1 MAAGYRILKIMQLGQ
16 RVEDG
21 RRVRVIEWDDDSWTD
36 LSSVAALLVVTVIC
50 PAAVICATQS
60 TSWVRAL
67 FVVLAVLSGLI
78 WVVLASTFLVVA
90 VVVTAFRAHRITR
103 AVDALLAVASACLGG
118 AVGLET
124 YESGPGAL
132 VLGPAVAAIVIGV
145 VWSRLPSRVGRIRLV
160 ALALLGAAA
169 AIAVGLTIFL

>member
-1 MAAGYRILKIMQLGQ
+1 MQLGQ

-21 RRVRVIEWDDDSWTD
+21 RRVGEIKWDDDSSTD
-36 LSSVAALLVVTVIC
+36 LSTVVALLVATVIC
-50 PAAVICATQS
+50 PAAAVCATQT

-67 FVVLAVLSGLI
+67 FVVLAVISGLI

-90 VVVTAFRAHRITR
+90 VVVAAFRAHRVTR
-103 AVDALLAVASACLGG
+103 AVDALLAVASACVGG
-118 AVGLET
+118 VVGLET

-132 VLGPAVAAIVIGV
+132 FLGPAVAAIVIGV

-160 ALALLGAAA
+160 ALAILGAAA
-169 AIAVGLTIFL
+169 AIAVGATVFF